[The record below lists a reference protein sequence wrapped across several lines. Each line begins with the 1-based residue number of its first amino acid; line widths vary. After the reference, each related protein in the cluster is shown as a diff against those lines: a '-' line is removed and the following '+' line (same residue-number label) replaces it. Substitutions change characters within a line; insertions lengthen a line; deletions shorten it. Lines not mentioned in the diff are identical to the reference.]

1 MFNMMLFLSVIL
13 PIMAVF
19 ASGFILQRIRILDV
33 KSISTVSL
41 YILSPAL
48 IFVTLYDAEYDSG
61 FFIILIYM
69 FVLFYLMVALNKL
82 LARIFKWEPDTES
95 ASILA
100 TGFMNSGNYGLPV
113 VLFSVGEAAVPY
125 AIFIMV
131 VQALQNNF
139 FGIYYAS
146 RSTNGIRRACE
157 NILKMPTTYAAI
169 LAFIFKYVAVPIPD
183 AIHSTLAMV
192 GDAAIPVMMIML
204 GMQLGSITGLKL
216 NWQVVTSAVTLK
228 MIIAPAIA
236 YLFVFI
242 VDVDPIIASV
252 LIIISAMP
260 TAATTTMY
268 AIEFDSEPELVSS
281 ITLISTLVSI
291 VTLSVLLNIVI

>member
-1 MFNMMLFLSVIL
+1 MGLFLSVIL

-19 ASGFILQRIRILDV
+19 ASGFILQRIRVLDV
-33 KSISTVSL
+33 KSVSAVSL
-41 YILSPAL
+41 YILSPCL
-48 IFVTLYDAEYDSG
+48 IFVTLLDANYDSG
-61 FFIILIYM
+61 FLVILIYM
-69 FVLFYLMVALNKL
+69 FVLFYAMVILNKIL
-82 LARIFKWEPDTES
+82 SKIFKWEANTES

-113 VLFSVGEAAVPY
+113 VLFSVGNAAAPY

-146 RSTNGIRRACE
+146 RSTSGMRRALE
-157 NILKMPTTYAAI
+157 NVMKMPTTYAAI
-169 LAFIFKYVAVPIPD
+169 LAFIFHYYSIGIPD
-183 AIHSTLAMV
+183 AIHSTISMV

-228 MIIAPAIA
+228 MIVAPIIAA
-236 YLFVFI
+236 LFVWM
-242 VDVDPIIASV
+242 VDMDPIIASV

-268 AIEFDSEPELVSS
+268 AIEFDTEPELVSS
-281 ITLISTLVSI
+281 ITLISTLTSI
-291 VTLSVLLNIVI
+291 LTLSILLNIVV

>member
-1 MFNMMLFLSVIL
+1 MGLFLSVIL

-19 ASGFILQRIRILDV
+19 ASGFTLQRIRPLDV
-33 KSISTVSL
+33 RSLSAVSL

-48 IFVTLYDAEYDSG
+48 VFVSLYEAEFDSG
-61 FFIILIYM
+61 YIVILVYM
-69 FVLFYLMVALNKL
+69 FVLFYVMVILNKI
-82 LARIFKWEPDTES
+82 LAKVFKWKQKTES

-113 VLFSVGEAAVPY
+113 VLFSLGNAALPY

-131 VQALQNNF
+131 IQSLQNNF

-146 RSTNGIRRACE
+146 RSTSGMSRALK
-157 NILKMPTTYAAI
+157 NIMKMPTTYAAI
-169 LAFIFKYVAVPIPD
+169 LAFIFHYFNTNVPD
-183 AIHSTLAMV
+183 AIFSTLSMV

-204 GMQLGSITGLKL
+204 GMQLGSIVGLKL
-216 NWQVVTSAVTLK
+216 DWQVVISGVTLK
-228 MIIAPAIA
+228 MIIAPLVAF
-236 YLFVFI
+236 LFVLVI
-242 VDVDPIIASV
+242 DVDPLIAAV

-268 AIEFDSEPELVSS
+268 AIEFDTEPDLVSS
-281 ITLISTLVSI
+281 ITFISTLISI
-291 VTLSVLLNIVI
+291 VTLSVLLNIVV